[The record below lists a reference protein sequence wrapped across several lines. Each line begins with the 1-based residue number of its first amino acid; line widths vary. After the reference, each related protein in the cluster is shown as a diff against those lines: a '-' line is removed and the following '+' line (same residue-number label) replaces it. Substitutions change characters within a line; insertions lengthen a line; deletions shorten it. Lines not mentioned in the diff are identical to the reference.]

1 MVNLYIVYEIN
12 LWSHKTGTD
21 FTLGIYLKLLH
32 SLKNLIH
39 ISILIVDMVL
49 DLMHK
54 EMVKWFFS
62 MWNGSRIGKNVIFGV
77 YWLKKK
83 DILILGKSPT
93 DGLDDATITAETKY
107 SINFTEQD

>member
-1 MVNLYIVYEIN
+1 MKFDGSCLKQEKITFNDIAMVNLYIVYEIN

-54 EMVKWFFS
+54 EVFQCEMV
-62 MWNGSRIGKNVIFGV
+62 V
-77 YWLKKK
+77 
-83 DILILGKSPT
+83 
-93 DGLDDATITAETKY
+93 GLVKM
-107 SINFTEQD
+107 